1 MLSFQVKTV
10 TAQGNLGEVTLLA
23 QAHPAVPA
31 IQNGHWGI
39 GVDAEASTTFDSNQ
53 IAASISVPG
62 TFKVENQAPTQSPT
76 PVPVQ
81 NRPQVS
87 LSAPAAALSDTPV
100 PTLNMAP
107 ASVPVEVPIPGQDL
121 ARAPT
126 QAPVSAAGLTLVPP
140 KGSDV
145 PSAICEPKLSAPGL
159 ASVPI
164 PVTLPVPA
172 QAAASAPASVP
183 APVLQTAGI
192 QTALSVAESASLA
205 TTQQNLDSKFASSTL
220 QHEPSVEVGTTPM
233 FARFQV

>member
-1 MLSFQVKTV
+1 MVA
-10 TAQGNLGEVTLLA
+10 AQGNLGEVTLLA

-31 IQNGHWGI
+31 IQNGHWGL

-53 IAASISVPG
+53 IAA
-62 TFKVENQAPTQSPT
+62 PTQSPT
-76 PVPVQ
+76 LVPVQ
-81 NRPQVS
+81 NQPQVS
-87 LSAPAAALSDTPV
+87 LSAPALPDTPV

-107 ASVPVEVPIPGQDL
+107 VSVPVEVPIPGQDL
-121 ARAPT
+121 ARAPV
-126 QAPVSAAGLTLVPP
+126 QAPVSAAGLSLVPP
-140 KGSDV
+140 KGSEIA

-159 ASVPI
+159 ASVSI

-172 QAAASAPASVP
+172 QPAAPAPASVP
-183 APVLQTAGI
+183 APVLQPAGF

-220 QHEPSVEVGTTPM
+220 QTEPSVEVGTTPK